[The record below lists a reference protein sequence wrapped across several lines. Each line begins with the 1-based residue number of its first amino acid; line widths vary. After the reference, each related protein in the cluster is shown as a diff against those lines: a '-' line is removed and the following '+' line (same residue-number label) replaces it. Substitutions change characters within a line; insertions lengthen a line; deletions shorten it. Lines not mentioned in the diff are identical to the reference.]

1 MRKIRDVLRL
11 KFENNLSNNRIAQS
25 SSISRST
32 VREYLARFQASGLGW
47 PIAEDLDDE
56 GLEQRLFTSQGEARP
71 RGRNLPDWHDVH
83 KNLRR
88 PGVTMNLLWQ
98 EYKASYPEGYQYSRF
113 CEKYREWRNQLD
125 VVMRQNHLAG
135 DRLFLD
141 YAGQTMPVTDP
152 STGEIR
158 QAQIF
163 VATLGASSYT
173 YCEATWSQSLPDWI
187 GSHVRTFEHLDGV
200 PNILV
205 PDNLKSAV
213 TSPHRYEP
221 DKNPTYQDLAEHYHV
236 AVVPARV
243 RKPQDKGK
251 VESAVQVVER
261 WILARLRDC
270 TFFSLQ
276 ALNDAIK
283 PLLEEL
289 NSRPFQNMPD
299 ESRQTLF
306 ETLDKPALK
315 PLPDER
321 YQFSEW
327 KKARVH
333 MDYHIEV
340 DKHFYSVPY
349 NLVKKQ
355 LDVRITGQTV
365 ECFHKGQR
373 ITSHVRSYLKG
384 RHTTQSEHMPEK
396 HRCYAE
402 WTPERLQSWAAKTGG
417 HTEAVVIHILES
429 RKYPEQAFRS
439 CLGIISLGKRYT
451 PERLER
457 ACQRALSLGAC
468 SYKTLDAIL
477 KNGQEQLPLPETQPT
492 APLPDSHDNVRG
504 PVYYN

>member
-32 VREYLARFQASGLGW
+32 VREYLARFQAAGLGW
-47 PIAEDLDDE
+47 PLADDLDDE
-56 GLEQRLFTSQGEARP
+56 GLEQQLFASPGEVRP
-71 RGRNLPDWHDVH
+71 RGRDLPDWHDVH

-88 PGVTMNLLWQ
+88 SGVTMNLLWQ
-98 EYKASYPEGYQYSRF
+98 EYKANYPEGYQYSHF
-113 CEKYREWRNQLD
+113 CERYREWRKRLD
-125 VVMRQNHLAG
+125 VVMRQNHQAG

-152 STGEIR
+152 ETGEVR

-187 GSHVRTFEHLDGV
+187 GSHVRTFEHLGGV
-200 PNILV
+200 PNVLV
-205 PDNLKSAV
+205 PDNLKSAI

-276 ALNDAIK
+276 ALNEAIK

-289 NSRPFQNMPD
+289 NSKPFQNMPD
-299 ESRQTLF
+299 ESRQSLF

-315 PLPDER
+315 PLPGER
-321 YQFSEW
+321 YQFAEW

-340 DKHFYSVPY
+340 DKHFYSVPC
-349 NLVKKQ
+349 NLIKKQ
-355 LDVRITGQTV
+355 LDVRITGQTI
-365 ECFHKGQR
+365 ECFHKGKR
-373 ITSHVRSYLKG
+373 VSSHIRSYLKG

-396 HRCYAE
+396 HRRYAD
-402 WTPERLQSWAAKTGG
+402 WTPERLKSWAAKTGG
-417 HTEAVVIHILES
+417 QTEAVISHILES

-457 ACQRALSLGAC
+457 ASQRALSLGSC
-468 SYKTLDAIL
+468 SYKTIDAIL
-477 KNGQEQLPLPETQPT
+477 RNGQDQLPLPETQPP
-492 APLPDSHDNVRG
+492 APLPDSHENVRG
-504 PVYYN
+504 SVYYS

>member
-1 MRKIRDVLRL
+1 
-11 KFENNLSNNRIAQS
+11 
-25 SSISRST
+25 
-32 VREYLARFQASGLGW
+32 
-47 PIAEDLDDE
+47 
-56 GLEQRLFTSQGEARP
+56 
-71 RGRNLPDWHDVH
+71 
-83 KNLRR
+83 
-88 PGVTMNLLWQ
+88 
-98 EYKASYPEGYQYSRF
+98 
-113 CEKYREWRNQLD
+113 
-125 VVMRQNHLAG
+125 MRQNHLAG

-163 VATLGASSYT
+163 VATLSASSYT
-173 YCEATWSQSLPDWI
+173 YCEATWSQSLPDWT
-187 GSHVRTFEHLDGV
+187 GSHVRTFEHLGGV

-321 YQFSEW
+321 YQFAESACMRTVLGW
-327 KKARVH
+327 SGLLRKLHLAR
-333 MDYHIEV
+333 
-340 DKHFYSVPY
+340 
-349 NLVKKQ
+349 
-355 LDVRITGQTV
+355 QT
-365 ECFHKGQR
+365 Q
-373 ITSHVRSYLKG
+373 
-384 RHTTQSEHMPEK
+384 
-396 HRCYAE
+396 
-402 WTPERLQSWAAKTGG
+402 
-417 HTEAVVIHILES
+417 
-429 RKYPEQAFRS
+429 
-439 CLGIISLGKRYT
+439 
-451 PERLER
+451 
-457 ACQRALSLGAC
+457 
-468 SYKTLDAIL
+468 
-477 KNGQEQLPLPETQPT
+477 
-492 APLPDSHDNVRG
+492 VRG
-504 PVYYN
+504 CLPSARSGHSILGRP